1 MKDLSE
7 ITGNYRPIKSKPN
20 DVVIDEFAKSV
31 VNQVFTQLAVIF
43 PAWKHNWKTDKDL
56 NLAKLEWTKAFN
68 ENGIR
73 TVDQIKNGFRKARS
87 CDSDFLPS
95 CGKFISWCNDVDLT
109 VINTAFDR
117 MIKRI
122 PPLDNIEY
130 NARQDVNFQCKT
142 QLAEDKAR
150 KLFKDTYIKY
160 QQMVLRGESIRDKD
174 QLALPE
180 ASVVTEIDKQITE
193 REGKVL
199 TPIEK
204 RLAKIRSKQQ

>member
-1 MKDLSE
+1 MKDLTEMANS
-7 ITGNYRPIKSKPN
+7 YKPMQSKPN

-73 TVDQIKNGFRKARS
+73 TVDQIKCGFRKARS
-87 CDSDFLPS
+87 SDSDFLPS

-117 MIKRI
+117 MIKRE
-122 PPLDNIEY
+122 PPTDNIEY
-130 NARQDVNFQCKT
+130 NTRQDVSYQCKT
-142 QLAEDKAR
+142 QLDETRAR

-160 QQMVLRGESIRDKD
+160 QQMVARGEQIRDKD

-180 ASVVTEIDKQITE
+180 SSVVTEIDKEITE
-193 REGKVL
+193 REGKPL
-199 TPIEK
+199 TAIEK
-204 RLAKIRSKQQ
+204 RMNKIRGK